1 MSHSTR
7 AFSSLSSVFL
17 PIATLLSS
25 GCAAGTVR
33 GTVNDEAVPAMA
45 EGGWVEVEPLG
56 MPYVQLITTTVPNAC
71 ETYTAVLQAQED
83 ALEQLLF
90 DFDTDRA
97 QLAFEAAEQD
107 NLPETYWQTIFVVS
121 AADLDAAVGDYDL
134 SESLAG
140 LSVVHVTGYTD
151 WHDFFTTGVAGT
163 QSQTSVAVSGD
174 ATVAALGNDGMSA
187 SGEAE
192 LKDGASG
199 DAGTVSFKLQ
209 GDFCQSYSDLM

>member
-1 MSHSTR
+1 MSFPART
-7 AFSSLSSVFL
+7 FSSLTSVLL
-17 PIATLLSS
+17 PFVALLSG

-45 EGGWVEVEPLG
+45 EGGWVEVELFG
-56 MPYVQLITTTVPNAC
+56 TPYVQLITTTVPNAC

-83 ALEQLLF
+83 ALAQLF
-90 DFDTDRA
+90 SDFDTDRA
-97 QLAFEAAEQD
+97 QLSFEAAEQD

-134 SESLAG
+134 SESEAG

-151 WHDFFTTGVAGT
+151 WHNYFSTGVAGT

-174 ATVAALGNDGMSA
+174 ATVAALGNDRISA
-187 SGEAE
+187 SGEAD
-192 LKDGASG
+192 LADSASG

>member
-1 MSHSTR
+1 MSSHER
-7 AFSSLSSVFL
+7 SLSSSLACLLPVF
-17 PIATLLSS
+17 ALLSG

-33 GTVNDEAVPAMA
+33 GTVNDEVVPAMTQ
-45 EGGWVEVEPLG
+45 GGWVEVEVLG

-71 ETYTAVLQAQED
+71 ETYTAVLQARED
-83 ALEQLLF
+83 ALEQLLS
-90 DFDTDRA
+90 DFDTDKA

-107 NLPETYWQTIFVVS
+107 NLPESYWQTIFVVS

-134 SESLAG
+134 SESLAR

-209 GDFCQSYSDLM
+209 GDFCQGYSDLM

>member
-1 MSHSTR
+1 MSYFER
-7 AFSSLSSVFL
+7 VVSSFITVFL
-17 PIATLLSS
+17 PGFAVLFS

-33 GTVNDEAVPAMA
+33 GTVNEEAVPAMTQ
-45 EGGWVEVEPLG
+45 GGWVEVDVLG
-56 MPYVQLITTTVPNAC
+56 TPYLQLITTTVPNAC

-83 ALEQLLF
+83 ALEQLLR
-90 DFDTDRA
+90 DFDTDKA

-134 SESLAG
+134 SENTAG

-151 WHDFFTTGVAGT
+151 WHDYFTTGVAGT

-174 ATVAALGNDGMSA
+174 ATVAALGDDRMSA
-187 SGEAE
+187 AGEADLE
-192 LKDGASG
+192 TGGD